1 MLQNIREKF
10 TGTFALVVLVL
21 LAIPF
26 VFVGVG
32 ANYSFFGSRSAA
44 VVDGEEISLGLFE
57 ARYRDVVE
65 NNPTL
70 VSADEAQRL
79 QVRRQILDNL
89 VYEQLIENYLNEHGY
104 RIGDEQIV
112 EAIRSQPEF
121 QTDGRFDREAYDA
134 ALLAGRVSSA
144 EFENSQRSGLR
155 RQQLQLAIAATA
167 FVTPAEYRRYINLI
181 AEQRLVTTVN
191 FSPEMLTETIEVDDE
206 AIGAYY
212 EDNPTLFQNPESA
225 DIEYIL
231 IDRDE
236 VAADIEVTEEELAIY
251 YEENQY
257 RFLQDEQREA
267 RHILFTFGDDAA
279 AAEAEALDVLARIN
293 AGEPFADLAREFSDD
308 TGTAD
313 QGGSLGISTRSQDSD
328 ALNAAIFAIEE
339 GQVDGPIRTDFGYH
353 LVKLERVLPQAA
365 LPLER
370 VRADLVEEIRERDV
384 DAAFRDLEN
393 RLGDALFESS
403 DLGSAAEAVGVEVRQ
418 AQGITRSGG
427 GPIGSNQ
434 IAIDTIYSEAVL
446 SGQTSSEV
454 VELDR
459 NRAAVF
465 AVTRYVEASRLPLD
479 EVSEQIRGILTAD
492 ETERRLRTRA
502 EAFLAEVEAGAEFR
516 GAAETAGATVSE
528 PLLLSRQDQ
537 TTVDAPIFY
546 SVFAAGKP
554 TEMQPIRELVRN
566 NAGGYTVYSLDAV
579 LPGQPQSIPL
589 AERDSGKLFRAQ
601 NAGFADFSAFL
612 LELRESADIA
622 INEDVLAAS
631 DFLQ

>member
-32 ANYSFFGSRSAA
+32 ANYSFFGGRSAA

-65 NNPTL
+65 SNPTL
-70 VSADEAQRL
+70 VSADEAQRI

-112 EAIRSQPEF
+112 EAIRTRPEF

-134 ALLAGRVSSA
+134 ALVAGRVSSA
-144 EFENSQRSGLR
+144 DFERSQRSGLR

-167 FVTPAEYRRYINLI
+167 IVTPAEYRRYINLI
-181 AEQRLVTTVN
+181 AEQRLVTTAS
-191 FSPEMLTETIEVDDE
+191 FLPEMLTEAIEISDD
-206 AIGAYY
+206 AISAYY
-212 EDNPTLFQNPESA
+212 DDNPTLFQNPESA
-225 DIEYIL
+225 DIEYIM
-231 IDRDE
+231 IRRDE

-267 RHILFTFGDDAA
+267 RHILFTFGDDAD
-279 AAEAEALDVLARIN
+279 AAEAEAREVLARIN
-293 AGEPFADLAREFSDD
+293 AGESFAELAREFSDD
-308 TGTAD
+308 AGTAN
-313 QGGSLGISTRSQDSD
+313 QGGSLGVSTRSQDTGG
-328 ALNAAIFAIEE
+328 LGAAIFAIEE

-353 LVKLERVLPQAA
+353 IVRLDRVLPQAS

-370 VRADLVEEIRERDV
+370 VRTDLINEIRERDV
-384 DAAFRDLEN
+384 DAAFRDLED
-393 RLGDALFESS
+393 RLGNALFDSS
-403 DLGSAAEAVGVEVRQ
+403 DIRAAAAAIGAEVQEA
-418 AQGITRSGG
+418 AGITRSGG

-434 IAIDTIYSEAVL
+434 IAIDTIFSDAVL

-465 AVTRYVEASRLPLD
+465 AVSRYVEASRQPLD
-479 EVSEQIRGILTAD
+479 EVGEQIRGILTAD
-492 ETERRLRTRA
+492 ETEQRLRARA
-502 EAFLAEVEAGAEFR
+502 EALLADVEAGAEFR
-516 GAAETAGATVSE
+516 GAAETAGAAVSE

-554 TEMQPIRELVRN
+554 TQMQPIRQLVRN
-566 NAGGYTVYSLDAV
+566 NTGGYTVYSLDAV

-601 NAGFADFSAFL
+601 NSGFADFSAFL
-612 LELRESADIA
+612 LELRENADIA
-622 INEDVLAAS
+622 VNEDVLAAS